1 MDSETM
7 GDQQIDE
14 LTIYVGFERLENS
27 SQTNQVG
34 QNGFHSTENI
44 LKGMGT
50 TTDMAIDTSDLGLSN
65 ECLR

>member
-7 GDQQIDE
+7 SDQQIDE
-14 LTIYVGFERLENS
+14 LTIYAGFERLENS

-34 QNGFHSTENI
+34 QNGFHSIQNI

-50 TTDMAIDTSDLGLSN
+50 TPDLAIDTADLKFSN

>member
-14 LTIYVGFERLENS
+14 LTIYAGFERPGNS

-34 QNGFHSTENI
+34 QNEIHTTENI
-44 LKGMGT
+44 LKGIGT
-50 TTDMAIDTSDLGLSN
+50 TTDLAIDTADLEFSN
-65 ECLR
+65 ELR